1 MIDLL
6 KVFQYATPA
15 NAKVLYKGLGEL
27 SANEVRTVED
37 LKEYVHKKTWDEMVK
52 RAKL

>member
-6 KVFQYATPA
+6 KVFQLATPA

-27 SANEVRTVED
+27 SANEVRTTED

>member
-6 KVFQYATPA
+6 KLFQSATPT
-15 NAKVLYKGLGEL
+15 NARALYKGLGEL

-37 LKEYVHKKTWDEMVK
+37 LKDYIHKKIWDEMVK